1 MTPTGNLTRDMDRQI
16 DSSVTRRRRRDM
28 HQKYADVIDRFAE
41 VEYFSSLGATTPKV
55 EAAVG

>member
-1 MTPTGNLTRDMDRQI
+1 MDRQI